1 MKIMLCTKCAIEAGT
16 AGLRQLTRMK
26 DKKVKCDRCGR
37 MRYGAE
43 YETIKKEEVNQK

>member
-1 MKIMLCTKCAIEAGT
+1 MQKITLCSKCAIVAGT

-37 MRYGAE
+37 SRYGAE
-43 YETIKKEEVNQK
+43 YEMLKEETKK